1 MNLVILAN
9 HDLAANF
16 ALNLLAP
23 MLQQHQVSLMLS
35 RGIGSSGNAPELTQL
50 ASYEHKLYQSL
61 CHNKEE
67 EGFLGFEALAKKE
80 SWPIAPCSN
89 ANTDAGL
96 AWLKLTQPDLIV
108 SIRYGHILKQ
118 PAIDTVKQVVIN
130 LHSGL
135 LPDYR
140 GVMASFWAL
149 LAKEP
154 QLATTLHT
162 ITDKQIDQGSN
173 ICCDYLIVDPTKSYL
188 WHVLSLYPAGCRSII
203 DTINTIDQGQELK
216 FELPTGS
223 GEYFSFPT
231 AADLA
236 GFKSQGWQLYREG
249 EAEELLKPYYCKAS
263 D

>member
-23 MLQQHQVSLMLS
+23 MLQQHEVSLMLS
-35 RGIGSSGNAPELTQL
+35 NGIGSSGNAPELTQL
-50 ASYEHKLYQSL
+50 ATYEHELYQSL
-61 CHNKEE
+61 CSSDQGQ
-67 EGFLGFEALAKKE
+67 GFLDFEALAEKM

-89 ANTDAGL
+89 ANSTTGL
-96 AWLKLTQPDLIV
+96 AWLKLAQPDLII

-118 PAIDTVKQVVIN
+118 PAIDTVKQAVIN

-149 LAKEP
+149 LAGEP

-162 ITDKQIDQGSN
+162 ITDKQIDQGRN

-203 DTINTIDQGQELK
+203 NTINAINQGQALK
-216 FELPTGS
+216 FELPTGA
-223 GEYFSFPT
+223 GGYFSFPKPD
-231 AADLA
+231 DLA
-236 GFKSQGWQLYREG
+236 RFKNQGWQLYREG
-249 EAEELLKPYYCKAS
+249 EVEELLRPYY
-263 D
+263 